1 MTGKTTAGKRI
12 AIQAR
17 LTEAD
22 HAIMVANMHSA
33 SFGLVSEFL
42 SYLAT
47 SNLAVRINNVER
59 AVGEI
64 GDHTN
69 KLLSALLANGVSQA
83 DVAMISAQL
92 TEIQLALARGTS
104 DR

>member
-17 LTEAD
+17 LTEAE
-22 HAIMVANMHSA
+22 HAIMVANMHRA
-33 SFGLVSEFL
+33 GFGLVSEFL
-42 SYLAT
+42 SYLAI
-47 SNLAVRINNVER
+47 SNLAMRINNVER
-59 AVGEI
+59 AVGAI
-64 GDHTN
+64 GIHTN
-69 KLLSALLANGVSQA
+69 KLLTAFLAKGVSQA

-92 TEIQLALARGTS
+92 TDIQLALARGIS